1 MPQIFQIFIQK
12 SLYFQFF
19 GAFLK
24 ICTNSSEI
32 LPQNFNLMYGNNYG
46 RSDYQ
51 RRGSNRRSETSSTV
65 QPVPRHSGTGQREL
79 LLNRRALDVVLFLL
93 QSSHSQN
100 PASGSG
106 EHMATGFIISSHLVI
121 TLFPMS
127 LKCARCQ
134 ILFQHFAAWFYEV
147 ANTVKN
153 SRLYD

>member
-1 MPQIFQIFIQK
+1 MARATTRGAAATAALK
-12 SLYFQFF
+12 HLAQFSRYH
-19 GAFLK
+19 A
-24 ICTNSSEI
+24 
-32 LPQNFNLMYGNNYG
+32 
-46 RSDYQ
+46 
-51 RRGSNRRSETSSTV
+51 
-65 QPVPRHSGTGQREL
+65 RHSGTGQREL

-106 EHMATGFIISSHLVI
+106 EHMAMGFIISFHLVI